1 VGLGFSC
8 TVMEIFVKDTL
19 RMDFYLKE
27 VNILGLMGINMK
39 AIGLKARK
47 QATVYLCV
55 QIEIVIWVTG
65 MRIR

>member
-1 VGLGFSC
+1 MGLGFSC